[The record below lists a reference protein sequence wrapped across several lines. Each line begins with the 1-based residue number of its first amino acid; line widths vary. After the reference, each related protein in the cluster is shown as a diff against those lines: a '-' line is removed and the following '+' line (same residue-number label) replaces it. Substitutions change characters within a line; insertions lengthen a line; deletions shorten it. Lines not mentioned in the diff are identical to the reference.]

1 MAESSKPRAE
11 WTPVYRF
18 IVNLYLVV
26 AKALFFMR
34 FHGLERIPRGGPCVL
49 MANHR
54 CLLDP
59 VTLALCARDREIRF
73 MGKKELFEK
82 PVLGKL
88 FRMAHGFPVD
98 RGNLDMSAVR
108 TALSVLGEGN
118 TLGIFPEGTRSR
130 TGHMLPLLGGASMIA
145 LRARVPVVPVYIDG
159 TYRPFRRIEVYV
171 GEPLPMDDLLAG
183 RVNKESCEALTHRM
197 EASFAALSG
206 GRSLPPAS

>member
-11 WTPVYRF
+11 WTPVYRL

-183 RVNKESCEALTHRM
+183 RVNKESCEALTRRM

>member
-11 WTPVYRF
+11 WTPVYRL